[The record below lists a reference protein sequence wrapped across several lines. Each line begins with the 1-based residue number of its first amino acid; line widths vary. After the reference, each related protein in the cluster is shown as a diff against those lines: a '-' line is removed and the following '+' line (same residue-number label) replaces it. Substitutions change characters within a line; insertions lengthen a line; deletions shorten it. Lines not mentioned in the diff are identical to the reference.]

1 MLRRLSGA
9 AQKLKKMTIEEKRE
23 QVILSIAEQLRH
35 NPFTVKFQIVKKP
48 KGIKIIHEVTREEM
62 DALIKAAKG
71 GEK

>member
-1 MLRRLSGA
+1 MNI
-9 AQKLKKMTIEEKRE
+9 QEQRE
-23 QVILSIAEQLRH
+23 QIIQNIAEQLRY

-71 GEK
+71 GEQ